1 MGKVKWSDGTEFE
14 SIEEVQKA
22 LDAGIIQKHD
32 VVGTSP
38 GMQVP
43 HGIAFNQNIG
53 GLFTRPG
60 AEEGMYSTIVQ
71 PSGSAFLSELFRGVS
86 QITDPEYDILSGV
99 KALVGNPP
107 ANGCAPAPKAGTA
120 KLCTLRSKFGEAYIE
135 TDQGQLNKMGGYI
148 NRADI
153 DRRLLNLAG
162 MGNPFMPDALKMARN
177 INTPLGLAY
186 LRLYVSILR
195 EIMRVLMV
203 GNYPAA
209 SGIFAAEFN
218 GFDQL
223 IIENPIDVEG
233 NICSAASAKVINWQN
248 TAITGSVGGG
258 SLVDY
263 VAGLMHFV
271 MRLQEDTELPTQ
283 GAMLMHPDLF
293 YAITRMWPCS
303 YLTNQCNVANVA
315 TNSNTNFVD
324 SAEAIRMRDEMFNGS
339 FLWANGIQVPV
350 IQTTAVAQTAFGA
363 GFSTSIYYVPMYAL
377 GEKVTYIEGFDQGNA
392 AIQEFLNAGA
402 YTHYRPYNG
411 GFYAMTERQ
420 TDFCIEHKY
429 GFQPRLVMRTPWL
442 AWRIININYSLPG
455 FLYSRDFNPSGQ
467 YHANGGRYFNNP
479 PYYNPSSI

>member
-1 MGKVKWSDGTEFE
+1 MGKIKWIDGTEFD
-14 SIEEVQKA
+14 SVDDVQKA

-60 AEEGMYSTIVQ
+60 AEEGMYSTVVQ
-71 PSGSAFLSELFRGVS
+71 PSSSNFLAELFRGVS
-86 QITDPEYDILSGV
+86 RISDPEYDILSGV
-99 KALVGNPP
+99 KALVGSTA

-148 NRADI
+148 NRGDV
-153 DRRLLNLAG
+153 DRRLLNFAG
-162 MGNPFMPDALKMARN
+162 LGNPLMPEPMRMAQN

-186 LRLYVSILR
+186 MRLYTSILR
-195 EIMRVLMV
+195 EFMRVFFT

-209 SGIFAAEFN
+209 SGIFTTEFN
-218 GFDQL
+218 GLDQL

-233 NICSAASAKVINWQN
+233 NICSAASAKIVNWNN
-248 TAITGSVGGG
+248 TAIGGSVSGG

-263 VAGLMHFV
+263 IAGLMHYNV
-271 MRLQEDTELPTQ
+271 QLQQDTELPTQ
-283 GAMLMHPDLF
+283 GVMIMHPDLF

-303 YLTNQCNVANVA
+303 YLTNQCNVVNTS

-324 SAEAIRMRDEMFNGS
+324 SGDAIEMRDTMFNGS
-339 FLWANGIQVPV
+339 FLWVNGQQVPV

-363 GFSTSIYYVPMYAL
+363 GFSTSIYYVPIYAL
-377 GEKVTYIEGFDQGNA
+377 GEKVTYIEGFDQGNP

-402 YTHYRPYNG
+402 YTHYRYYNG

-429 GFQPRLVMRTPWL
+429 SFQPRLIMRTPWM
-442 AWRIININYSLPG
+442 AWRMLNVNYSLPG

-467 YHANGGRYFNNP
+467 YHFDGGRYFNSP
-479 PYYNPSSI
+479 PYYNPNSI